1 MERPTALITGA
12 SSGIGFELAR
22 LAAINRHDVVLVA
35 RDADRLA
42 YVATSLRNAH
52 GVDCVVVPT
61 DLAEPSAYAR
71 LTEELASRNI
81 DVDILI
87 NNAGFGSRGRFTSLD
102 LQRQLDMIQV
112 NLTTVVALTR
122 LLLTGMMERKRG
134 RVLNVASTAAFQPG
148 PNMAVYYATKA
159 FLLHFSE
166 GLSEELAG
174 TGIGVTCLC
183 PGPTRSEFAA
193 RANVDRLRA
202 FRLTAMDA
210 AEVAEVGWRG
220 LMAGRAVV
228 IPGFRNNLVALA
240 AQLAP
245 RWIVRKVAHAL
256 QAGD

>member
-1 MERPTALITGA
+1 MERQTALITGA
-12 SSGIGFELAR
+12 SSGIGVELAR
-22 LAAINRHDVVLVA
+22 LAATNRHDVVLVA
-35 RDADRLA
+35 KDADRLA
-42 YVATSLRNAH
+42 HVATSLRNAH
-52 GVDCVVVPT
+52 GVDCWVVPM
-61 DLAEPSAYAR
+61 DLAKPAAYTQLA
-71 LTEELASRNI
+71 EELASRNI

-87 NNAGFGSRGRFTSLD
+87 NNAGFGSRGRFLSLD

-112 NLTTVVALTR
+112 NLTSVVALTR
-122 LLLTGMMERKRG
+122 MLMPGMLERKRG

-148 PNMAVYYATKA
+148 PNMAVYYATKV

-183 PGPTRSEFAA
+183 PGPTRTGFAA

-202 FRLTAMDA
+202 FRLTAMEA
-210 AEVAEVGWRG
+210 ADVAEAGWRG

-228 IPGFRNNLVALA
+228 IPGFRNKLVALS
-240 AQLAP
+240 AQVAP
-245 RWIVRKVAHAL
+245 RWIARKVAHAL